1 MAERLTG
8 FDRPT
13 VWHEFTPLAIQH
25 NSVNLGQGFPDWPC
39 DAFVK
44 DAAKIA
50 IETDIN
56 QYARP
61 GGHLRLV
68 REIAKTYTSTLA
80 RPVPIDAT
88 TEVAVGV
95 GASEIFYSAMMGLVN
110 PGDEVIL
117 IEPAFDIYAPQVQM
131 AGGVCV
137 FVPLHFNESTSQF
150 ELDMPAT
157 AAAFTAKTRVIVVN
171 SPHNPTGAV
180 FCKEDLKKLAA
191 IVQRCVLPCLVLADD
206 VYEHIVFAPLT
217 RFATLPGMWERTIT
231 VASAGKTF
239 SVTGWKVGWAVGP
252 AHLIKWLNL
261 ANNWEAVATMLE
273 KAVLPFESF
282 PSYYAYLGDK
292 YLKKRDRLATALTEL
307 GIPVVLAQGG
317 TFLFADVS
325 RVAVPASYF
334 ADGHTSKDYAFCRW
348 LTIEK
353 RVTAIPTS
361 AFYSHT
367 NKSNGH
373 CFVRFAYCKSDES
386 LNTAIERLQSIQLE

>member
-1 MAERLTG
+1 MM
-8 FDRPT
+8 
-13 VWHEFTPLAIQH
+13 V
-25 NSVNLGQGFPDWPC
+25 GFPDWPC

-50 IETDIN
+50 IDADVN

-68 REIAKTYTSTLA
+68 REVAKHYTTSLA
-80 RPVPIDAT
+80 RPVPIEPT
-88 TEVAVGV
+88 TEVAIGV
-95 GASEIFYSAMMGLVN
+95 GASEIMYSAMMGLVN

-117 IEPAFDIYAPQVQM
+117 IEPAFDIYASQVQM

-137 FVPLHFNESTSQF
+137 FVPLTFNESTSQF
-150 ELDMPAT
+150 ELDLPAME
-157 AAAFTAKTRVIVVN
+157 AAFTSKTRVLVVN

-180 FCKEDLKKLAA
+180 FPKQDLEQLAS
-191 IVQRCVLPCLVLADD
+191 VVKCFPNVVVVADD

-231 VASAGKTF
+231 VGSAGKTF

-252 AHLIKWLNL
+252 PHLIKWLNL
-261 ANNWEAVATMLE
+261 ANNWVMFCVAAPLQEAVATMLK
-273 KAVLPFESF
+273 KAVRPFESF
-282 PSYYAYLGDK
+282 SSYYAYLGDK
-292 YLKKRDRLATALTEL
+292 YLKKRDWLAAALTAL

-325 RVAVPASYF
+325 RVAVPASYLD
-334 ADGHTSKDYAFCRW
+334 DGNTPKDYAFCRW

-353 RVTAIPTS
+353 QVTTIPTS

-367 NKSNGH
+367 NKANGH
-373 CFVRFAYCKSDES
+373 CFVRFAYCKSDVS
-386 LNTAIERLQSIQLE
+386 LALAIERLQSIQLLE